1 MWGSG
6 YYSRANPDDWGRRGR
21 YPLPLE
27 MGATL
32 EGARREIPKDFLSR
46 RERGVQVL
54 RTSLKICQ
62 QTKVAFFFFF
72 ARLWAFL
79 TLQQEWLVSQAATE
93 KCGPR
98 DQREGHADQ
107 SQRSSSCHLLIESYG
122 SQWAPAMRMC
132 KRREQKAPP
141 SRVKLKAPLQ
151 EWTPHSQHLS
161 ASTAGLVVPRNQ
173 KVLAD
178 D

>member
-1 MWGSG
+1 ME
-6 YYSRANPDDWGRRGR
+6 A
-21 YPLPLE
+21 
-27 MGATL
+27 AL

-46 RERGVQVL
+46 RGRGVQVL
-54 RTSLKICQ
+54 RTSSKICQ
-62 QTKVAFFFFF
+62 QMKVTFFFFV
-72 ARLWAFL
+72 RLWAFL

-107 SQRSSSCHLLIESYG
+107 SQRSSSCHLSIETYG
-122 SQWAPAMRMC
+122 PQWAPVRRRC

-151 EWTPHSQHLS
+151 EWSPHPQHLS

-173 KVLAD
+173 KVLAEITKEGNSSALRGKWKRQWQD
-178 D
+178 LNSRQWM

>member
-1 MWGSG
+1 MWGRE
-6 YYSRANPDDWGRRGR
+6 YYCMANPDDWGMRGR
-21 YPLPLE
+21 YSLPLE
-27 MGATL
+27 MEATL

-54 RTSLKICQ
+54 RTSSKICQ
-62 QTKVAFFFFF
+62 QMKVTFFFFFF

-79 TLQQEWLVSQAATE
+79 TLQQEWLVCQAATE

-122 SQWAPAMRMC
+122 PQWAPARRTC
-132 KRREQKAPP
+132 KRRKQKAPA

-151 EWTPHSQHLS
+151 E
-161 ASTAGLVVPRNQ
+161 
-173 KVLAD
+173 
-178 D
+178 